1 MTPKTCPPG
10 FNQQNGE
17 LRSYLQELVE
27 MSNSALQAIVLPL
40 EALLGAAVLTA
51 SEEYRI
57 PAEFNLAIFQIHTDW
72 RSTALA
78 TEPALNAAIT
88 SLDLPGLA
96 QARLS
101 NIKATLQLKDRKLDV
116 FENGDV
122 AMSALFKN
130 PAFFLPNAPLLIPAG
145 STLKADFAVQDS
157 TAAVIGNNAYY
168 GIILTGALIPITR

>member
-1 MTPKTCPPG
+1 MTKACPPG
-10 FNQQNGE
+10 MIQKSSDM
-17 LRSYLQELVE
+17 RSFLQDLVE
-27 MSNSALQAIVLPL
+27 LSNSSLQAIVLPL
-40 EALLGAAVLTA
+40 EVLLGAATLTD
-51 SEEYRI
+51 ETEYRV
-57 PAEFNLAIFQIHTDW
+57 PAEFNLAVFQIHTDW

-78 TEPALNAAIT
+78 TEPALNANIT
-88 SLDLPGLA
+88 SLDLQGLA

-116 FENGDV
+116 FEDGDI

-130 PAFFLPNAPLLIPAG
+130 PAFLLPNAPLLIPAG
-145 STLKADFAVQDS
+145 STLKAGFSVQDA